1 MSSAFLAIA
10 VLLVTLT
17 LFIYGRW
24 RHDIVAV
31 LALILCSLLGL
42 VPSEAAFS
50 GFSHPAVVTVACVL
64 ILSFA
69 LQQTG
74 AIDVLAERVLPKN
87 SSITVSLLALTALA
101 AFLSGFMNNVGALAL
116 LMPVSLQ
123 VAQRHNIPAGQVLMP
138 LSYATI
144 LGGMT
149 TLIGTP
155 SNLIVS
161 GYRAEATGR
170 AFSMFDFTPLGLSL
184 AVAGVLF
191 ISFIG
196 WRLIPVRQ
204 RTHSTAFDTGSYIT
218 EARVAEDSKAIG
230 MRLADAQD
238 ILTATES
245 QILALIR
252 EKVTIQS
259 PSPILTLQHNDILLL
274 ESDPEVLAKNLDLL
288 HLVFHE
294 DKALQPSTTQ
304 PASNQEQ
311 SSKANPETK
320 TTDKKPPP
328 PHTELSELV
337 ILPGSALIG
346 RSAANLRL
354 RALYNV
360 NLLAISRQGTQS
372 RTRLRNT
379 PLRTGDVLLL
389 QGSQE
394 RINNFANN
402 GGCAIL
408 AARALRVPDRRKML
422 LANGIMLF
430 SVALAASGLFS
441 AALSFMLGVL
451 LLLLFNVIA
460 LRQLYQAVDW
470 SVIVLLAALIPVAQ
484 ALESTHAAT
493 YIATFLVKYGAQGN
507 AIWALV
513 LIMVTTMLL
522 SDLMNNAA
530 TATVMSP
537 VALGIAHQLDAN
549 PDTFLLAILIG
560 ASCAF
565 LTPIGHQNNTLILG
579 PGGFRFN
586 DYWRMG
592 LPLDILTVALSIP
605 LLLYWW
611 PL

>member
-1 MSSAFLAIA
+1 MNSALLAIG
-10 VLLVTLT
+10 VLLLTLG

-24 RHDIVAV
+24 RHDVVAV
-31 LALILCSLLGL
+31 LALVLSSVLGL
-42 VPSEAAFS
+42 VPTDAVFS

-64 ILSFA
+64 ILSYA

-74 AIDVLAERVLPKN
+74 AIDVLAERVLPKKSN
-87 SSITVSLLALTALA
+87 VTVSLLALTGLA

-123 VAQRHNIPAGQVLMP
+123 VAQRHNLPAGQILMP
-138 LSYATI
+138 VSFATI

-161 GYRAEATGR
+161 GYRAEAIGQP
-170 AFSMFDFTPLGLSL
+170 FKMFDFTPLGVSL
-184 AVAGVLF
+184 AIAGVLF
-191 ISFIG
+191 ISLIG

-204 RTHSTAFDTGSYIT
+204 RAHADAFETGSYLT
-218 EARVAEDSKAIG
+218 EARVSEDSKAIG
-230 MRLADAQD
+230 MRLSEVQE
-238 ILTATES
+238 ILATTDS
-245 QILALIR
+245 QVLALIR
-252 EKVTIQS
+252 ENTTIQS
-259 PSPILTLQHNDILLL
+259 PSPILQLQQNDILLI
-274 ESDPEVLAKNLDLL
+274 ESDPDVLAKNLDVLN
-288 HLVFHE
+288 LVFHE
-294 DKALQPSTTQ
+294 DRILAMPTDEPEAS
-304 PASNQEQ
+304 PAS
-311 SSKANPETK
+311 SSEPSEDTK
-320 TTDKKPPP
+320 SAEKKQPPV
-328 PHTELSELV
+328 HTELSELV
-337 ILPGSALIG
+337 ILPGSSLIG
-346 RSAANLRL
+346 RSASNLRL
-354 RALYNV
+354 RALYHV
-360 NLLAISRQGTQS
+360 NLLAISRQGTRS
-372 RTRLRNT
+372 RTRLRNM

-389 QGSQE
+389 QGPE
-394 RINNFANN
+394 DRISNFASN

-422 LANGIMLF
+422 LANGIMVL
-430 SVALAASGLFS
+430 SVALAASGLLS

-460 LRQLYQAVDW
+460 LRQIYNAVDW

-484 ALESTHAAT
+484 ALESTQAAAQ
-493 YIATFLVKYGAQGN
+493 IANLLLEYGAQGN
-507 AIWALV
+507 AILALA

-537 VALGIAHQLDAN
+537 VALGTAQQLGVN
-549 PDTFLLAILIG
+549 PDTFLMVIVIG

-592 LPLDILTVALSIP
+592 LPLDLLIVALTLP
-605 LLLYWW
+605 LVLYFW

>member
-1 MSSAFLAIA
+1 MNSALLAIG
-10 VLLVTLT
+10 VLLLTLG

-24 RHDIVAV
+24 RHDVVAV
-31 LALILCSLLGL
+31 LALVLSSVLGL
-42 VPSEAAFS
+42 VPTDAVFS

-64 ILSFA
+64 ILSYA

-74 AIDVLAERVLPKN
+74 AIDVLAERVLPKKSN
-87 SSITVSLLALTALA
+87 VTVSLLALTGLA

-123 VAQRHNIPAGQVLMP
+123 VAQRHNLPAGQILMP
-138 LSYATI
+138 VSFATI

-161 GYRAEATGR
+161 GYRAEAIGQP
-170 AFSMFDFTPLGLSL
+170 FKMFDFTPLGVSL
-184 AVAGVLF
+184 AIAGVLF
-191 ISFIG
+191 ISLIG

-204 RTHSTAFDTGSYIT
+204 RAHADAFETGSYLT
-218 EARVAEDSKAIG
+218 EARVGEDSKAIG
-230 MRLADAQD
+230 MRLSEVQE
-238 ILTATES
+238 ILATTDS
-245 QILALIR
+245 QALALIR
-252 EKVTIQS
+252 ENTTIQS
-259 PSPILTLQHNDILLL
+259 PSPILQLQQNDILLI
-274 ESDPEVLAKNLDLL
+274 ESDPDVLAKNLDVLN
-288 HLVFHE
+288 LVFHE
-294 DKALQPSTTQ
+294 DRILAMPTDEPEAS
-304 PASNQEQ
+304 PAS
-311 SSKANPETK
+311 SSEPSEDTK
-320 TTDKKPPP
+320 STEKKQPPV
-328 PHTELSELV
+328 HTELSELV
-337 ILPGSALIG
+337 ILPGSSLIG
-346 RSAANLRL
+346 RSASNLRL
-354 RALYNV
+354 RALYHV
-360 NLLAISRQGTQS
+360 NLLAISRQGTRS
-372 RTRLRNT
+372 RTRLRNM

-389 QGSQE
+389 QGPE
-394 RINNFANN
+394 DRISNFASN

-422 LANGIMLF
+422 LANGIMVL
-430 SVALAASGLFS
+430 SVALAASGLLS

-460 LRQLYQAVDW
+460 LRQIYNAVDW

-484 ALESTHAAT
+484 ALESTQAAAQ
-493 YIATFLVKYGAQGN
+493 IANLLLEYGAQGN
-507 AIWALV
+507 AILALA

-537 VALGIAHQLDAN
+537 VALGTAQQLGVN
-549 PDTFLLAILIG
+549 PDTFLMVIVIG

-592 LPLDILTVALSIP
+592 LPLDLLIVALTLP
-605 LLLYWW
+605 LVLYFW

>member
-1 MSSAFLAIA
+1 MNSALLAIG
-10 VLLVTLT
+10 VLLLTLG

-24 RHDIVAV
+24 RHDVVAV
-31 LALILCSLLGL
+31 LALVLSSVLGL
-42 VPSEAAFS
+42 VPTDAVFS

-64 ILSFA
+64 ILSYA

-74 AIDVLAERVLPKN
+74 AIDVLAERVLPKKSN
-87 SSITVSLLALTALA
+87 VTVSLLALTGLA

-123 VAQRHNIPAGQVLMP
+123 VAQRHNLPAGQILMP
-138 LSYATI
+138 VSFATI

-161 GYRAEATGR
+161 GYRAEAIGQP
-170 AFSMFDFTPLGLSL
+170 FKMFDFTPLGVSL
-184 AVAGVLF
+184 AIAGVLF
-191 ISFIG
+191 ISLIG

-204 RTHSTAFDTGSYIT
+204 RAHADAFETGSYLT
-218 EARVAEDSKAIG
+218 EARVSEDSKAIG
-230 MRLADAQD
+230 MRLSEVQE
-238 ILTATES
+238 ILATTDS
-245 QILALIR
+245 QVLALIR
-252 EKVTIQS
+252 ENTTIQN
-259 PSPILTLQHNDILLL
+259 PSPILQLQQNDILLI
-274 ESDPEVLAKNLDLL
+274 ESDPDVLAKNLDVLN
-288 HLVFHE
+288 LVFHE
-294 DKALQPSTTQ
+294 DRILAMPTD
-304 PASNQEQ
+304 E
-311 SSKANPETK
+311 PETSPAPSSGPSEDTK
-320 TTDKKPPP
+320 SAEKKQPLV
-328 PHTELSELV
+328 HTELSELV
-337 ILPGSALIG
+337 ILPGSSLIG
-346 RSAANLRL
+346 RSASNLRL
-354 RALYNV
+354 RALYHV
-360 NLLAISRQGTQS
+360 NLLAISRQGTRS
-372 RTRLRNT
+372 RTRLRNM

-389 QGSQE
+389 QGPE
-394 RINNFANN
+394 DRISNFASN

-422 LANGIMLF
+422 LANGIMVL
-430 SVALAASGLFS
+430 SVALAASGLLS

-460 LRQLYQAVDW
+460 LRQIYNAVDW

-484 ALESTHAAT
+484 ALESTQAAAQ
-493 YIATFLVKYGAQGN
+493 IANLLLEYGAQGN
-507 AIWALV
+507 AILALALV
-513 LIMVTTMLL
+513 MVTTMLL

-537 VALGIAHQLDAN
+537 VALGTAQQLGVN
-549 PDTFLLAILIG
+549 PDTFLMAIVIG

-592 LPLDILTVALSIP
+592 LPLDLLIVALTLP
-605 LLLYWW
+605 LVLYFW

>member
-1 MSSAFLAIA
+1 MNSALLAIG
-10 VLLVTLT
+10 VLLLTLG

-24 RHDIVAV
+24 RHDVVAV
-31 LALILCSLLGL
+31 IALILSSVLGL
-42 VPSEAAFS
+42 VPTDAVFS

-64 ILSFA
+64 ILSYA

-74 AIDVLAERVLPKN
+74 AIDVLAERVLPKKSN
-87 SSITVSLLALTALA
+87 VTVSLLALTALA

-123 VAQRHNIPAGQVLMP
+123 VAQRHNLPAGQILMP
-138 LSYATI
+138 VSFATI

-161 GYRAEATGR
+161 GYRAEAIGQP
-170 AFSMFDFTPLGLSL
+170 FKMFDFTPLGVSL
-184 AVAGVLF
+184 AIAGVLF
-191 ISFIG
+191 ISLIG

-204 RTHSTAFDTGSYIT
+204 RAHADAFETGSYLT
-218 EARVAEDSKAIG
+218 EARVSEDSKAIG
-230 MRLADAQD
+230 MRLSEVQE
-238 ILTATES
+238 ILATTDS
-245 QILALIR
+245 QVLALIR
-252 EKVTIQS
+252 ENTTIQS
-259 PSPILTLQHNDILLL
+259 PSPILQLQQNDILLI
-274 ESDPEVLAKNLDLL
+274 ESDPDVLAKNLDVLN
-288 HLVFHE
+288 LVFHE
-294 DKALQPSTTQ
+294 DRILAMPTDEPEASPAPSSEPSEDTKSAEKKQP
-304 PASNQEQ
+304 PV
-311 SSKANPETK
+311 
-320 TTDKKPPP
+320 
-328 PHTELSELV
+328 HTELSELV
-337 ILPGSALIG
+337 ILPGSSLIG
-346 RSAANLRL
+346 RTASNLRL
-354 RALYNV
+354 RALYHV
-360 NLLAISRQGTQS
+360 NLLAISRQGTRS
-372 RTRLRNT
+372 RTRLRNM

-389 QGSQE
+389 QGPE
-394 RINNFANN
+394 DRISNFASN

-422 LANGIMLF
+422 LANGIMVL
-430 SVALAASGLFS
+430 SVALAASGLLS

-460 LRQLYQAVDW
+460 LRQIYNAVDW

-484 ALESTHAAT
+484 ALESTQAAAQ
-493 YIATFLVKYGAQGN
+493 IANLLLEYGAQGN
-507 AIWALV
+507 AILALA

-537 VALGIAHQLDAN
+537 VALGTAQQLDVN
-549 PDTFLLAILIG
+549 PDTFLMAIVIG

-592 LPLDILTVALSIP
+592 LPLDLLIVALTLP
-605 LLLYWW
+605 LVLYFW

>member
-1 MSSAFLAIA
+1 MNSALLAIG
-10 VLLVTLT
+10 VLLLTLG

-24 RHDIVAV
+24 RHDVVAV
-31 LALILCSLLGL
+31 LALVLSSVLGL
-42 VPSEAAFS
+42 VPTDAVFS

-64 ILSFA
+64 ILSYA

-74 AIDVLAERVLPKN
+74 AIDVLAERVLPKKSN
-87 SSITVSLLALTALA
+87 VTVSLLALTGLA

-123 VAQRHNIPAGQVLMP
+123 VAQRHNLPAGQILMP
-138 LSYATI
+138 VSFATI

-161 GYRAEATGR
+161 GYRAEAIGQP
-170 AFSMFDFTPLGLSL
+170 FKMFDFTPLGVSL
-184 AVAGVLF
+184 AIAGVLF
-191 ISFIG
+191 ISLIG

-204 RTHSTAFDTGSYIT
+204 RAHADAFETGSYLT
-218 EARVAEDSKAIG
+218 EARVSEDSKAIG
-230 MRLADAQD
+230 MRLSEVQE
-238 ILTATES
+238 ILATTDS
-245 QILALIR
+245 QVLALIR
-252 EKVTIQS
+252 ENTTIQS
-259 PSPILTLQHNDILLL
+259 PSPILQLQQNDILLI
-274 ESDPEVLAKNLDLL
+274 ESDPDVLAKNLDVLN
-288 HLVFHE
+288 LVFHE
-294 DKALQPSTTQ
+294 DRILAMPTDEPEAS
-304 PASNQEQ
+304 PAS
-311 SSKANPETK
+311 SSEPSEDTK
-320 TTDKKPPP
+320 STEKKQPPV
-328 PHTELSELV
+328 HTELSELV
-337 ILPGSALIG
+337 ILPGSSLIG
-346 RSAANLRL
+346 RSASNLRL
-354 RALYNV
+354 RALYHV
-360 NLLAISRQGTQS
+360 NLLAISRQGTRS
-372 RTRLRNT
+372 RTRLRNM

-389 QGSQE
+389 QGPE
-394 RINNFANN
+394 DRISNFASN

-422 LANGIMLF
+422 LANGIMVL
-430 SVALAASGLFS
+430 SVALAASGLLS

-460 LRQLYQAVDW
+460 LRQIYNAVDW

-484 ALESTHAAT
+484 ALESTQAAAQ
-493 YIATFLVKYGAQGN
+493 IANLLLEYGAQGN
-507 AIWALV
+507 AILALA

-537 VALGIAHQLDAN
+537 VALGTAQQLGVN
-549 PDTFLLAILIG
+549 PDTFLMVIVIG

-592 LPLDILTVALSIP
+592 LPLDLLIVALTLP
-605 LLLYWW
+605 LVLYFW